1 MGFAYKSA
9 PTLREDSFHWTSPPR
24 VNGLGAHSPLHNPF
38 LSSTF
43 PTVSSV
49 NVSISAVQTMVRQGE
64 NVTVMCT
71 VSGNELVNFN
81 WDYPRKQVSAPHP
94 QALDSGSSLC
104 PYVPWQSFISIPWQ
118 KLWDAAAAAQGGLM
132 GICLD

>member
-1 MGFAYKSA
+1 MGFSYKAA
-9 PTLREDSFHWTSPPR
+9 PSLREDSFQWTSPPR
-24 VNGLGAHSPLHNPF
+24 LNGLGAHLSLHNSF

-94 QALDSGSSLC
+94 QTLGSSSSLC
-104 PYVPWQSFISIPWQ
+104 PDVP
-118 KLWDAAAAAQGGLM
+118 
-132 GICLD
+132 